1 MLFPGNPTVVVD
13 HLMVVYTNTEPHS
26 RDHPNQIPTAGFSQ
40 IRGTMGFQRMTT
52 GGKIV
57 TSS

>member
-1 MLFPGNPTVVVD
+1 
-13 HLMVVYTNTEPHS
+13 MVVSSNAEPHS
-26 RDHPNQIPTAGFSQ
+26 RDHPNQIPTTGFLQ
-40 IRGTMGFQRMTT
+40 IGGMMGFQRIMI